1 MTTLTLTPAQAALVR
16 QLHAAAVQAQWE
28 RDLVIVALAGV
39 DGPISGFD
47 LTDHT
52 LTVGTDAPAVDGERA
67 D

>member
-1 MTTLTLTPAQAALVR
+1 MTSLILTPVQAALVR
-16 QLHAAAVQAQWE
+16 QLHAAVVQAQRE
-28 RDLVIVALAGV
+28 RDLVIIALAGV

-52 LTVGTDAPAVDGERA
+52 LTVVTDAPAVDGERA